1 MKFLRYFKA
10 KDWIFILVMTGCIFL
25 QVYLELQIPG
35 YMSEMTSVINSGSG
49 DSTINSILIIGAK
62 MLGFTL
68 LSSLIAILVGYI
80 SAIVSAKVARRMRED
95 VYNAVQTFSLNEIN
109 KFSIP
114 SLITRST
121 NDITQIQTSLN
132 MCLRM
137 VRAPIMAIWAL
148 AIITSK
154 SWQWSV
160 ATAVAVGVM
169 MLMVV
174 ILVSVAIPKFK
185 KIQALTDDLN
195 SVTRENLTGLRVVR
209 ANNAEDYQKN
219 KFEKANTNVTKTHLF
234 VSKIM
239 ALMGPVMT
247 LMATG
252 LSLAIYWI
260 GAYII
265 NGAQPSE
272 KIALFGDM
280 VVFMSYAMMLL
291 MSFMAF
297 TIVFIMLPRAI
308 VSYKRIKE
316 VLNTQ
321 PSIKDGSGNFTTTQR
336 GTIEFKDVS
345 FKYDNATEYVL
356 KNISFKAECGQTV
369 AFIGSTG
376 SGKSTLINLIPRFYD
391 ATSGQVLIDSVDV
404 KEYKKQDLIDK
415 IGYISQKAVLFSG
428 SIKSNITFGSNKQ
441 YDEQKV
447 KEALNIAQ
455 AQDFVQSKKEG
466 VDALI
471 AQGGKN
477 ISGGQKQRL
486 SIARALYKDPEI
498 LIFDDSFSALDYAT
512 DKLLRDALKDKVANK
527 TNVIVAQRI
536 STIKNAD
543 KIIVLNDGE
552 IVGEGTH
559 KELMQTCKVYQEIAY
574 SQLSKEELDK
584 WAVQVEKCQI
594 LQKTKM

>member
-35 YMSEMTSVINSGSG
+35 YMSEMTSVINSGSA

-148 AIITSK
+148 VIITSK

-321 PSIKDGSGNFTTTQR
+321 PSIKDGSGNFTITQR

-391 ATSGQVLIDSVDV
+391 ATSGQVLIDGVDV

-477 ISGGQKQRL
+477 VSGGQKQRL

>member
-35 YMSEMTSVINSGSG
+35 YMSEMTSVINSGSA

-148 AIITSK
+148 VIITSK

-321 PSIKDGSGNFTTTQR
+321 PSIKDGSGNFTITQR

-391 ATSGQVLIDSVDV
+391 ATSGQVLIDGVDV

-477 ISGGQKQRL
+477 VSGGQKQRL

-584 WAVQVEKCQI
+584 
-594 LQKTKM
+594 